1 MSTTHP
7 VSRRGFLGA
16 TLAGLAAC
24 TQQTATDQAAPAPLR
39 VITKGPKHH
48 WFSYYDKLQFDAAN
62 RRVLCMEVDFEH
74 RTPAIGDTIRLG
86 MVDLED
92 NDRWVDLDQ
101 SNAWCWQQGCM
112 LQWLPGS
119 ESEII
124 WNDREDG
131 AYVSR
136 ILDVESGRKRTVPHP
151 IYSVSPDGKT
161 AVSPDFRRIQD
172 VRPGYGYAGPPD
184 PHTDDLAPED
194 SGIFHIDLETGES
207 KLILSLAEISAIGDI
222 PHAQPGIKHYF
233 NHLLFSPDGKR
244 FVALHRWRYREGNR
258 LTRMITANADGSDV
272 RIVDDN
278 GLTSHFIWRDPAHI
292 LAWSD
297 QPSHGRAFY
306 LFEDGTGKVEAI
318 GPGVM
323 QQDGHCTYVPGNE
336 WILNDSYPDDNRMQ
350 HVYLYHVPSGRKTAL
365 AAIHSPEEY
374 SGEWRCDTHPRHSRD
389 GNLVCFDSPHGDQGR
404 QLHLLDIGQI
414 VG

>member
-1 MSTTHP
+1 MTHP
-7 VSRRGFLGA
+7 VSRRSFLGA

-24 TQQTATDQAAPAPLR
+24 TQQTATDQAARAPLR

-74 RTPAIGDTIRLG
+74 RTPTIGDTIRLG

-172 VRPGYGYAGPPD
+172 VRPGYGYAGAPD
-184 PHTDDLAPED
+184 PHTDDLAPEE
-194 SGIFHIDLETGES
+194 SGIFHVDLETGES
-207 KLILSLAEISAIGDI
+207 KLILSLAEISAMGDI

-244 FVALHRWRYREGNR
+244 FIALHRWRYREGNR

-272 RIVDDN
+272 RIVDGN

-306 LFEDGTGKVEAI
+306 LFEDGTGKVEVI

-323 QQDGHCTYVPGNE
+323 RQDGHCTYVPGNE

-350 HVYLYHVPSGRKTAL
+350 HVYLYHVPSGRKTTL

-389 GNLVCFDSPHGDQGR
+389 GNLVCFDSPHEDQGR